1 MLSKPNI
8 SLLLFILIVL
18 GFCFPQGQAGPTG
31 VRGPEG
37 AQGQR
42 GETGHQGRPGP
53 IGIRVNFLLCPY
65 LHATLSLLRIDLI
78 F

>member
-8 SLLLFILIVL
+8 SLFLFILIVL
-18 GFCFPQGQAGPTG
+18 GFCFPQGQPGPTG

-42 GETGHQGRPGP
+42 GETGHLGRPGP
-53 IGIRVNFLLCPY
+53 IGIRVNFLLSHTC
-65 LHATLSLLRIDLI
+65 HTFTFER
-78 F
+78 